1 MALKFLRLLSRKRI
15 ALYSLLMMVKHA
27 TTVSMIMN
35 LAQKMS
41 RIGLACGAPKKRSS
55 KSLLPFARYSEAAMT
70 TKSNILKS
78 AFIAASISAGIAV
91 AYAFQPAKVADDNP
105 QVVIT
110 AQKYEVLKRTC
121 HETCIATVKAGDYS
135 IYVEYAL
142 DDASVEFLDILNVVH
157 FDKTI
162 NAYVDRSE
170 ERRVG

>member
-1 MALKFLRLLSRKRI
+1 
-15 ALYSLLMMVKHA
+15 
-27 TTVSMIMN
+27 
-35 LAQKMS
+35 
-41 RIGLACGAPKKRSS
+41 
-55 KSLLPFARYSEAAMT
+55 MT

-91 AYAFQPAKVADDNP
+91 AYAFQPAKTADDNP

-121 HETCIATVKAGDYS
+121 HETCFATVKADDYS

-157 FDKTI
+157 FDKTV
-162 NAYVDRSE
+162 NAYVDRYE
-170 ERRVG
+170 IEKINAAIAKGER